1 MMITATQKAASIH
14 NGESIHHQD
23 QVMTLHH
30 LRTAN
35 TAQSNAGQPNLNKT
49 LFIILEVLIGGR
61 MPVRT
66 AADFYA

>member
-1 MMITATQKAASIH
+1 MITATQKAASIH
-14 NGESIHHQD
+14 NGESTHHQD

-30 LRTAN
+30 FRTAN